1 MQQPG
6 AQDARTVN
14 VIATALLADTPKL
27 ACTALNFF
35 LNIDT
40 QMADDDDEEGKAET
54 AQTDVGGHFLC
65 DVVSFR
71 ALDY

>member
-1 MQQPG
+1 M
-6 AQDARTVN
+6 N

-54 AQTDVGGHFLC
+54 AQSEVRGRYFHFPNRS
-65 DVVSFR
+65 DQIRS
-71 ALDY
+71 

>member
-1 MQQPG
+1 M
-6 AQDARTVN
+6 N

-54 AQTDVGGHFLC
+54 ALSEVIHVFSC
-65 DVVSFR
+65 CSF
-71 ALDY
+71 

>member
-1 MQQPG
+1 M
-6 AQDARTVN
+6 N

-40 QMADDDDEEGKAET
+40 QMADDDEEGGKAET
-54 AQTDVGGHFLC
+54 ALSE
-65 DVVSFR
+65 VSETFCCLSMSSFYVS
-71 ALDY
+71 ALLGLY